1 MTGKRR
7 IAIWARAVVSVIIVI
22 TGLFFIIRQRQPA
35 APILL
40 TGVVLKQDTDP
51 QKQSPIPDSVVTATM
66 NGASV
71 SAVSDFSGL
80 FHMTLQP
87 RTAKP
92 STIELNFRHPGYLSL
107 GMTVINGYQLCVA
120 RLSPVQS
127 VASAPVNLSESRL
140 ANVRVRYSEKAPITS
155 NIGSVVKTFEVVN
168 TGNVPC
174 GGRPPCSPDD
184 KWKATIGSFTVDAE
198 GSREF
203 RNVRLSCIAG
213 PCPFSRVE
221 SQGLAGAT
229 GNLQISVRNW
239 SDTTTY
245 LLEAEVSQTILS
257 EMIRQA
263 YPAIFGSSMNF
274 TLPAAAQGPSIEA
287 EVSGPGDAHKQDIVF
302 PLGPNLILSWASCSL
317 KITPAG
323 TKLFR
328 CDLKPGYR
336 FQ

>member
-1 MTGKRR
+1 MIGKRR
-7 IAIWARAVVSVIIVI
+7 IAVWARAIVSVIIVL
-22 TGLFFIIRQRQPA
+22 TGLFFIIRQRRPA
-35 APILL
+35 APIFL
-40 TGVVLKQDTDP
+40 TGVVLKQDADP
-51 QKQSPIPDSVVTATM
+51 QKQSPIPDAVVTATM
-66 NGASV
+66 NGGSV
-71 SAVSDFSGL
+71 SAVSDSSGL
-80 FHMTLQP
+80 FRLSLQP
-87 RTAKP
+87 RTAQP
-92 STIELNFRHPGYLSL
+92 TAVELNFRHPGYLSL
-107 GMTVINGYQLCVA
+107 GMTVINGNQLCVA

-127 VASAPVNLSESRL
+127 VASVPVILSESRL
-140 ANVRVRYSEKAPITS
+140 GNIRVRYSEKAPITT
-155 NIGSVVKTFEVVN
+155 NIGSYVKTFEVVN

-184 KWKATIGSFTVDAE
+184 KWKATISSFTVDTE
-198 GSREF
+198 GHEF
-203 RNVRLSCIAG
+203 HNVRLSCIAG

-221 SQGLAGAT
+221 SQGLVSGT
-229 GNLQISVRNW
+229 SNFQISVRNW

-274 TLPAAAQGPSIEA
+274 TLPAAAEGPSIEA
-287 EVSGPGDAHKQDIVF
+287 EVSGPGQEHKQDIVF
-302 PLGPNLILSWASCSL
+302 PLGPDLILSWASCSL
-317 KITPAG
+317 KITPAR

>member
-1 MTGKRR
+1 MIGKRR
-7 IAIWARAVVSVIIVI
+7 IAIWARAAVSVIIVV
-22 TGLFFIIRQRQPA
+22 TGLFFIIRHRQPV

-40 TGVVLKQDTDP
+40 TGVVLKQDADP
-51 QKQSPIPDSVVTATM
+51 QKQSPIPDAVVTATM
-66 NGASV
+66 NEGSV
-71 SAVSDFSGL
+71 GAVSDSSGL
-80 FHMTLQP
+80 FRLTLQP

-92 STIELNFRHPGYLSL
+92 SAIELNFRHPGYLSL
-107 GMTVINGYQLCVA
+107 GMTVTNGNQLYIA

-127 VASAPVNLSESRL
+127 VANVPVILSESRL
-140 ANVRVRYSEKAPITS
+140 GNIRVRYSEKAPITT
-155 NIGSVVKTFEVVN
+155 NIGSYVKAFEIVN

-184 KWKATIGSFTVDAE
+184 KWKATIGSFIVDAE
-198 GSREF
+198 GHEF

-221 SQGLAGAT
+221 SQGVVGST
-229 GNLQISVRNW
+229 NNLQISVRNW

-257 EMIRQA
+257 EMIRQS
-263 YPAIFGSSMNF
+263 YPVIFGSGMNF
-274 TLPAAAQGPSIEA
+274 TLPAAAEGPSIEA
-287 EVSGPGDAHKQDIVF
+287 EVSGPGQSHKQDIVF
-302 PLGPNLILSWASCSL
+302 PLGPDLILSWALCTV
-317 KITPAG
+317 KITPAR

>member
-7 IAIWARAVVSVIIVI
+7 IAIWTRAVVSVIIAV
-22 TGLFFIIRQRQPA
+22 TGLFFIIRQRQPSG
-35 APILL
+35 PILL
-40 TGVVLKQDTDP
+40 TGVVLKQDADP
-51 QKQSPIPDSVVTATM
+51 QKQSPIPDAVVTATM
-66 NGASV
+66 GEGSFR
-71 SAVSDFSGL
+71 AVSDSSGL
-80 FHMTLQP
+80 FHLTLQP

-92 STIELNFRHPGYLSL
+92 STFELNFRHPGYLSL
-107 GMTVINGYQLCVA
+107 GMTVINGNQLCVA
-120 RLSPVQS
+120 RLSPVLS
-127 VASAPVNLSESRL
+127 VASVPVILSESRL
-140 ANVRVRYSEKAPITS
+140 GNIRVRYSEKAPITT
-155 NIGSVVKTFEVVN
+155 NVGSYVKTFEVVN

-184 KWKATIGSFTVDAE
+184 KWKATIGSFTVDTE
-198 GSREF
+198 GREF

-213 PCPFSRVE
+213 PCPFSKIE
-221 SQGLAGAT
+221 SQGLSAANH
-229 GNLQISVRNW
+229 NLQISVRNW

-287 EVSGPGDAHKQDIVF
+287 EVSGPGQEHKQDIVF
-302 PLGPNLILSWASCSL
+302 PLGPDLILSWASCSL
-317 KITPAG
+317 KITPAR

>member
-1 MTGKRR
+1 
-7 IAIWARAVVSVIIVI
+7 VVA
-22 TGLFFIIRQRQPA
+22 GLFFIIRQRQPA

-40 TGVVLKQDTDP
+40 TGVVLKQDADP
-51 QKQSPIPDSVVTATM
+51 QKQSPVVGAVVTATI
-66 NGASV
+66 GERSFR
-71 SAVSDFSGL
+71 AVSDSSGF
-80 FHMTLQP
+80 FHLTLQP
-87 RTAKP
+87 LTAKP
-92 STIELNFRHPGYLSL
+92 SAIELNFRHPGYLSL
-107 GMTVINGYQLCVA
+107 GMTVINGNQLRVA
-120 RLSPVQS
+120 RLSPVLS
-127 VASAPVNLSESRL
+127 VSTVPVILSESRL
-140 ANVRVRYSEKAPITS
+140 GNIRVRYSEKAPITT
-155 NIGSVVKTFEVVN
+155 NTGSYVKTFEVVN

-184 KWKATIGSFTVDAE
+184 KWKATIGSFTIDTE
-198 GSREF
+198 GHEF

-221 SQGLAGAT
+221 SQGVGAA

-263 YPAIFGSSMNF
+263 YPAIFGPSMNF
-274 TLPAAAQGPSIEA
+274 TLPPAAQGPSIEA
-287 EVSGPGDAHKQDIVF
+287 EVSGPGQERKQDIVF
-302 PLGPNLILSWASCSL
+302 PLGPDLRLSWASCSV
-317 KITPAG
+317 KITPDR

-336 FQ
+336 FQEDSQSAPANSAK